1 LTHKPEGAYVNKI
14 GRITA
19 MTIIFFALFDI
30 QAGLGADNAKGPKIT
45 LTPLGTGKGAT
56 AVYDG
61 EPSSSFVIKVN
72 DECRLW
78 VDTGLGVSPH
88 AIKACGSVPKNIF
101 ISHNHS
107 DHAGELPVL
116 LIVEQAAGHK
126 LRVISGPEV
135 NERLIV
141 HRIAE
146 LYSTGLKAE
155 DIANWTPAP
164 EGEKIKVDD
173 DLSLM
178 AYKGKHSEVSY
189 GFVLYFRNS
198 PILGFSGDSAFDRV
212 FYQKLSVAPTLVL
225 DARKGSSAEHAG
237 FDEIHVFEG
246 TAKKRVYI
254 THYGKPT
261 EAPTQSKSLSPGQ
274 QIFLYAED
282 QIPNSSD

>member
-1 LTHKPEGAYVNKI
+1 MTRIARTAAASILFLTFFGIQV
-14 GRITA
+14 GRA
-19 MTIIFFALFDI
+19 
-30 QAGLGADNAKGPKIT
+30 ADNAQGPKIT
-45 LTPLGTGKGAT
+45 LIPLGTGKGAT

-88 AIKACGSVPKNIF
+88 AIKACGSVPRNIF

-116 LIVEQAAGHK
+116 LIVEQTIKHK

-135 NERLIV
+135 NERLIT

-146 LYSTGLKAE
+146 LYSTGLKAGE
-155 DIANWTPAP
+155 IADWVPAP

-173 DLSLM
+173 DLSLI

-189 GFVLYFRNS
+189 GFVLFFRGA
-198 PILGFSGDSAFDRV
+198 PVLGFSGDSGFDRA
-212 FYQKLSVAPTLVL
+212 FYQKLAVAPTLVL
-225 DARKGSSAEHAG
+225 DARKASTAEHAG
-237 FDEIHVFEG
+237 FDEVHVFEG
-246 TAKKRVYI
+246 TAKNHIYI
-254 THYGKPT
+254 THYGKSA
-261 EAPTQSKSLSPGQ
+261 EAPTQSKSLTPIQVVVLETGAVASP
-274 QIFLYAED
+274 
-282 QIPNSSD
+282 